1 MSNPSSIVGRTIAH
15 YSVTEKVGGG
25 GMGVVYKAKD
35 ARLGRNVALK
45 FLPDE
50 ISQGAQATERFR
62 REARAASSLNHA
74 NICTIY
80 DIGEF
85 EGRPFIAM
93 ELLEGQTL
101 RHRIAGKPIEISDLL
116 EIAVQIT
123 NGLDAAHAKGIIH
136 RDIKPANIFLVEKG
150 QAKILD
156 FGLAKL
162 TTPAQHTT
170 ESDSGASEETT
181 THVAF
186 AQLTSPG
193 TSMGTVAYMSPEQAR
208 GEELDAR
215 SDLFSLG
222 IVLYE
227 MSTGALPFSGSTAAL
242 IFDGIL
248 HSTPVP
254 AKELNPRLPLAME
267 HIISKSLEKDPDLRY
282 QTAAEL
288 RADLKRIKRD
298 IDSARHASV
307 PRTDPSVTRVTPAA
321 PSAATAAPSSVTPA
335 RPFWVYAL
343 IGALVLA
350 VVALGALTFRLLN
363 KPATPSATPQTLTPP
378 GSQSTSAPAP
388 TSAPAAVAPAP
399 AAKASAL
406 SSAAPKPAQPVSSA
420 SSGQPNLPAAVPKPA
435 PVPAHTYN
443 LVFHQT
449 PGATI
454 KLEQLIGDEDKERHQ
469 PTRNQTSTR
478 YGLEGAELGYS
489 FEHDGR
495 AYFLFGDVVGGAE
508 RGAATI
514 ATTTTTDPDSGVS
527 LDFLT
532 GGAGQYLAIQ
542 PAGLF
547 MGPGSVPVAG
557 ISLGGQMYVV
567 VRTHNPRDRSDFH
580 SVVTK
585 FVAPSTFQ
593 TLRTISQLPSGHFI
607 KMSLHKQTG
616 SIAGLPPGGPFVFMW
631 GTGVFRQSDAYLAI
645 TPVAQ
650 FESGTGTKYFAGL
663 DSAGAPQWSDNE
675 SDAQPV
681 LKDGTMG
688 DVSVTWCQDLGL
700 WLMTY
705 DRRTDPNGI
714 AFSYS
719 RTPWGPWSEAE
730 LIFNAVVD
738 GAFGK
743 YIHNPQAQPDDG
755 LAGPVFLPR
764 QQDDPDKVRGGAYA
778 PYVIE
783 RWTKVRGSE
792 LDLYFVMSTQ
802 NPYVVVLMRS
812 RLQIE

>member
-1 MSNPSSIVGRTIAH
+1 MVGRTIAH
-15 YSVTEKVGGG
+15 YTVLEKVGGG

-35 ARLGRNVALK
+35 TRLGRNVALK

-50 ISQGAQATERFR
+50 ISQDPQATERFR

-116 EIAVQIT
+116 EIAIEIAT
-123 NGLDAAHAKGIIH
+123 GLDAAHAKGIIH
-136 RDIKPANIFLVEKG
+136 RDIKPANVFLVDKG

-162 TTPAQHTT
+162 TAPVQHAT
-170 ESDSGASEETT
+170 ESDSDASQETT
-181 THVAF
+181 TNVAF
-186 AQLTSPG
+186 EQLTSPG

-215 SDLFSLG
+215 SDIFSLG

-248 HSTPVP
+248 HSTPAP

-282 QTAAEL
+282 QIAAEL

-298 IDSARHASV
+298 IDSARHASA
-307 PRTDPSVTRVTPAA
+307 PRTDPSVTRATAA
-321 PSAATAAPSSVTPA
+321 SPYAATAAPSSAAPV
-335 RPFWVYAL
+335 RPLWFYLAA
-343 IGALVLA
+343 GAGVVFLLVLA
-350 VVALGALTFRLLN
+350 AIVGSLVYKFSNARRT
-363 KPATPSATPQTLTPP
+363 PTATQQTIAPSDAQKNSTP
-378 GSQSTSAPAP
+378 APAP
-388 TSAPAAVAPAP
+388 TPAAQAPADTPSNASSTLSTQTPKPTPPVNSASVRQPVPARPAP
-399 AAKASAL
+399 AAPRSYTLA
-406 SSAAPKPAQPVSSA
+406 
-420 SSGQPNLPAAVPKPA
+420 
-435 PVPAHTYN
+435 
-443 LVFHQT
+443 FHQT
-449 PGATI
+449 PGATAR
-454 KLEQLIGDEDKERHQ
+454 LEQLIGDQDKESHQ
-469 PTRNQTSTR
+469 PTRSQTATR
-478 YGLEGAELGYS
+478 FGVEGAELGYS
-489 FEHDGR
+489 FEHDGH
-495 AYFLFGDVVGGAE
+495 AYFLFGDVVGSSG
-508 RGAATI
+508 RGADAI
-514 ATTTTTDPDSGVS
+514 ATTSATDPDSGVS

-532 GGAGQYLAIQ
+532 NGAGQYLPIQ

-557 ISLGGQMYVV
+557 ISLGGEMYVV
-567 VRTHNPRDRSDFH
+567 IRTHNQGDRTNFR
-580 SVVTK
+580 SVLTK
-585 FVAPSTFQ
+585 FIPPSTFQ
-593 TLRTISQLPSGHFI
+593 PLRTISQLPSGHFL
-607 KMSLHKQTG
+607 KMSLHEQTAPL
-616 SIAGLPPGGPFVFMW
+616 AGLPPGGPFVFMW
-631 GTGVFRQSDAYLAI
+631 GTGVYRQSDVYLAI

-650 FESGTGTKYFAGL
+650 FESGTGAKYFAGL
-663 DSAGAPQWSDNE
+663 DSSGSPRWSDNE

-688 DVSVTWCQDLGL
+688 DVSVTWCKDLGL

-714 AFSYS
+714 AFAYS
-719 RTPWGPWSEAE
+719 RTPWGPWSDPE

-764 QQDDPDKVRGGAYA
+764 QQADPEKVHGGAYA

-792 LDLYFVMSTQ
+792 LDLYYVMSTV
-802 NPYVVVLMRS
+802 NPYVVVLMKS